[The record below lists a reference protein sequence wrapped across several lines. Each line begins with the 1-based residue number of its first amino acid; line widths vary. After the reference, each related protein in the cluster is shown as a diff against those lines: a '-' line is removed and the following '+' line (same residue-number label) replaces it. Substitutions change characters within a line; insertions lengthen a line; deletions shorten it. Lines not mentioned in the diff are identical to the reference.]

1 MPNAMKTRNMTYTG
15 WDEARQMFTGYRNG
29 TYPGY
34 FGPIPMK
41 VAKDD
46 CPHEWK
52 SDEPNCFRC
61 GAVLQ
66 PAK

>member
-1 MPNAMKTRNMTYTG
+1 MKTRNMTYTG

-34 FGPIPMK
+34 FGPIPVK